1 MLFILLMFLVNKLE
15 VTQTKL
21 NNNTRALVN
30 NKVFILRIFEVH
42 ITYITY
48 KNMFLFLICQME

>member
-1 MLFILLMFLVNKLE
+1 MFLVNKLE